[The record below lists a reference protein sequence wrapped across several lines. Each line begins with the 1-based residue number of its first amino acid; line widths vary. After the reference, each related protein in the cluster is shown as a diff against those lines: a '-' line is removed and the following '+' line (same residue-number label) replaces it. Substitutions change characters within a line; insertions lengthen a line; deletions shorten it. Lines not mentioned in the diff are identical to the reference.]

1 MPPPT
6 PETITAAVAALRD
19 DAAAWL
25 TAAIDLSLVRL
36 PPLTV
41 AELSA
46 VAGHCSVFMD
56 GATALLASGSLACAA
71 TANALQTAAAGYERD
86 EAAAVH
92 RLRQT
97 W

>member
-25 TAAIDLSLVRL
+25 AAAADLSGCRL
-36 PPLTV
+36 PSLTP
-41 AELSA
+41 AELSGA
-46 VAGHCSVFMD
+46 AGHFAACMN
-56 GATALLASGSLACAA
+56 GTTELLASGASACAA
-71 TANALQTAAAGYERD
+71 TAIALQTAAAAYERD

>member
-25 TAAIDLSLVRL
+25 AAATDLSLARL

-46 VAGHCSVFMD
+46 VAGHFSAFVD
-56 GATALLASGSLACAA
+56 
-71 TANALQTAAAGYERD
+71 QTAALLTSGSSACTATADALRTAAAAYERD